1 MKLTQFRPKFEREY
15 EWNNVKDKEIEKNTK
30 INEKIKRKK
39 VYVLLEHVTRYL
51 RKKKEKE
58 ERNKEFQKNQ

>member
-1 MKLTQFRPKFEREY
+1 MSV
-15 EWNNVKDKEIEKNTK
+15 NNNIKDKEIGKNTK

-51 RKKKEKE
+51 RKEKE
-58 ERNKEFQKNQ
+58 ERNKEFQSKRTNI

>member
-15 EWNNVKDKEIEKNTK
+15 EWNNVKDKEIGKNTK

-39 VYVLLEHVTRYL
+39 VYVLLKHVTRYL
-51 RKKKEKE
+51 RKRKRERRKK
-58 ERNKEFQKNQ
+58 